1 MATTAE
7 TARRSTI
14 DEGPA
19 LAPVLNWIRGH
30 RQTAASIAVALV
42 VGAGLFWWNAV
53 SSRRS
58 EEIAGQ
64 QLVQARLA
72 FESRN
77 FPLAS
82 SELSRMV
89 ENYAGTRAAQEG
101 TILLAQIR
109 LVQGQSQQAIEL
121 LKGFAPRA
129 DRAFRA
135 QAYGLLG
142 ASYEDAGQ
150 PREAG
155 QAYEEAAAGAE
166 LQFLQGQLLS
176 DAARTWV
183 VAGDTV
189 RAIRLYR
196 RITTELSETGPV
208 TEARVRLGELTKGAV
223 SP

>member
-142 ASYEDAGQ
+142 AAYEDAGQ
-150 PREAG
+150 RG
-155 QAYEEAAAGAE
+155 
-166 LQFLQGQLLS
+166 
-176 DAARTWV
+176 
-183 VAGDTV
+183 
-189 RAIRLYR
+189 
-196 RITTELSETGPV
+196 
-208 TEARVRLGELTKGAV
+208 RLGRRMRRRRPARSCSSSRGSCCRMPLGRGWWPGIRCGQSGSTGESGPNCRKLVLSRRQGCGWE
-223 SP
+223 S